1 MIEAESEIINES
13 IEDVEENR
21 TERNI
26 VRISE
31 RNDQINN
38 DSDETINNLAANVE
52 LLDEEIQ
59 LIIAKLN
66 KILPGDR
73 NTDGISLREV
83 DMNTLKRTTAEVNKV
98 IELIGTKNI
107 TQTNNLI
114 KAAGVWVADQLGL
127 KKY

>member
-1 MIEAESEIINES
+1 MIEAESEVINES

-59 LIIAKLN
+59 LIKLN
-66 KILPGDR
+66 
-73 NTDGISLREV
+73 
-83 DMNTLKRTTAEVNKV
+83 
-98 IELIGTKNI
+98 
-107 TQTNNLI
+107 
-114 KAAGVWVADQLGL
+114 
-127 KKY
+127 

>member
-1 MIEAESEIINES
+1 MIEAESEVINES

-59 LIIAKLN
+59 LIIAQLN

-114 KAAGVWVADQLGL
+114 KAAGVWVADQ
-127 KKY
+127 

>member
-1 MIEAESEIINES
+1 MKEAESEIINES

-59 LIIAKLN
+59 LIIAQLN

-114 KAAGVWVADQLGL
+114 KAAGVWVADQ
-127 KKY
+127 

>member
-59 LIIAKLN
+59 LIIAQLN
-66 KILPGDR
+66 KILPSDR

-114 KAAGVWVADQLGL
+114 KAAGVWVADQ
-127 KKY
+127 

>member
-59 LIIAKLN
+59 LIIAQLN

-114 KAAGVWVADQLGL
+114 KAAGVWVADQ
-127 KKY
+127 

>member
-1 MIEAESEIINES
+1 MIEVESEVINES

-59 LIIAKLN
+59 LIKLN
-66 KILPGDR
+66 
-73 NTDGISLREV
+73 
-83 DMNTLKRTTAEVNKV
+83 
-98 IELIGTKNI
+98 
-107 TQTNNLI
+107 
-114 KAAGVWVADQLGL
+114 
-127 KKY
+127 

>member
-114 KAAGVWVADQLGL
+114 KAAGVWVADQ
-127 KKY
+127 

>member
-59 LIIAKLN
+59 LIIAQLN
-66 KILPGDR
+66 KILSGDR

-114 KAAGVWVADQLGL
+114 KAAGVWVADQ
-127 KKY
+127 

>member
-59 LIIAKLN
+59 LLIAQLN

-114 KAAGVWVADQLGL
+114 KAAGVWVADQ
-127 KKY
+127 

>member
-1 MIEAESEIINES
+1 M
-13 IEDVEENR
+13 EENR

-59 LIIAKLN
+59 LIIAQLN